1 VIWTVGHGDRSFDD
15 VERHLSAVGISMIVD
30 IRQEPD
36 EPHAPD
42 FHRRRIERLAADAGI
57 GYRWLGASFGGDS
70 AIDRTDAIA
79 ELIALASVSTTVVL
93 CREAD
98 PAACRRSTLIAPM
111 LLEHNVGIV
120 HILTDGSTRLHEDT
134 LPFDP

>member
-1 VIWTVGHGDRSFDD
+1 MIWTVGHGDRSFDD

-30 IRQEPD
+30 IREEPD
-36 EPHAPD
+36 DPHAPD

-57 GYRWLGASFGGDS
+57 GYRWLGVSLGGEA
-70 AIDRTDAIA
+70 AIERTDAIA

-98 PAACRRSTLIAPM
+98 PAACRRSTVIAPM
-111 LLEHNVGIV
+111 LLERDVGIV
-120 HILTDGSTRLHEDT
+120 HILNDGSTRPHEAS
-134 LPFDP
+134 LPFGP